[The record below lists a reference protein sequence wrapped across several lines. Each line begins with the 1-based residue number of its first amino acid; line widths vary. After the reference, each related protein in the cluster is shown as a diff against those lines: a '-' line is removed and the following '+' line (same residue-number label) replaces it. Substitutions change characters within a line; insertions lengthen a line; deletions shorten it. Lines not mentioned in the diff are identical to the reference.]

1 VPELGEGSGEKGEG
15 IMNYESGS
23 MENYQLG
30 ESPKICFQAP
40 KEDIPWR

>member
-1 VPELGEGSGEKGEG
+1 
-15 IMNYESGS
+15 